1 MNQEKIG
8 KFISKCRKE
17 KNMTQEEL
25 AEKLNVNV
33 KSISRWENGKNMPDY
48 SVIEILCDTLDIN
61 VNELLNGEKENVN
74 TNEITLKNVEII
86 QKQKNKM
93 NQGIVLL
100 GCAFSTIIATIIF
113 AKNDPMAVIFGGIT
127 IGYLLAGMI
136 TLFRR

>member
-1 MNQEKIG
+1 
-8 KFISKCRKE
+8 
-17 KNMTQEEL
+17 
-25 AEKLNVNV
+25 
-33 KSISRWENGKNMPDY
+33 MPDY
-48 SVIEILCDTLDIN
+48 SVIEVLCNTLDIN
-61 VNELLNGEKENVN
+61 VNELLNGKKENVN

-113 AKNDPMAVIFGGIT
+113 SINNQMTVIFGGIT

-136 TLFRR
+136 TLFRK

>member
-1 MNQEKIG
+1 MDQEQIG
-8 KFISKCRKE
+8 KFIAKCRKS

-61 VNELLNGEKENVN
+61 VNELLNGKKENVD

-100 GCAFSTIIATIIF
+100 GCAFSTIIVAIIF
-113 AKNDPMAVIFGGIT
+113 SKDNQMAVIFGGIT

-136 TLFRR
+136 TLFRK